1 MIELISEDRRALARM
16 MTEIEL
22 GNDSVSESLIGNLRG
37 SAVYGIT
44 GFPGS
49 GKSTIISW
57 LAMEMIR
64 KGHRVGVL
72 CIDPS
77 SPFSGGSILGDRI
90 RMQELSRHD
99 NAFIRSV
106 PTGGKKGGLSY
117 FIVDLINALDAASYD
132 SIFIE
137 TVGAG
142 QDETEIRNIS
152 DVVIMVTVP
161 NLGDE
166 IQAIKAGIME
176 IADVFVVNKADTGP
190 ADEKVKEL
198 LLAIG
203 DKQAGDM
210 PEVVK
215 TIATKGEGISDLLS
229 AIERRMKQS
238 SRTKEDRIRSRL
250 KQLIRYRVEQRLD
263 RYVSSRDFDHLVDE
277 LLSGKKI
284 SDVVLKTVGELAK

>member
-37 SAVYGIT
+37 STVYGIT

-49 GKSTIISW
+49 GKSTIISG
-57 LAMEMIR
+57 LAMELIR

-90 RMQELSRHD
+90 RMPELGRQQ

-106 PTGGKKGGLSY
+106 PTAGKKGGLGY
-117 FIVDLINALDAASYD
+117 FTVDFINAFDAAGYD

-142 QDETEIRNIS
+142 QDETEIRGIS
-152 DVVIMVTVP
+152 DVVVMVTVP

-190 ADEKVKEL
+190 ADEKVRE

-203 DKQAGDM
+203 DNYMGGM

-215 TIATKGEGISDLLS
+215 TVATRGEGISDLIS

-238 SRTKEDRIRSRL
+238 SRTMQDRIRLRL
-250 KQLIRYRVEQRLD
+250 KQLVRYRVEQRLD
-263 RYVSSRDFDHLVDE
+263 RYISSRDFDHLVDD
-277 LLSGKKI
+277 LLSGKRI
-284 SDVVLKTVGELAK
+284 SDVVTKTVGELVK

>member
-22 GNDSVSESLIGNLRG
+22 GNDSVSESLIGNLKG

-57 LAMEMIR
+57 LAMEMIG

-90 RMQELSRHD
+90 RMQELSRQH

-117 FIVDLINALDAASYD
+117 FTVDLINALDAAGYD

-166 IQAIKAGIME
+166 IQAIKAGVME

-229 AIERRMKQS
+229 AIERRIKQS

-250 KQLIRYRVEQRLD
+250 KQLIHYRVEQRLD
-263 RYVSSRDFDHLVDE
+263 RYISSRDFDHLVDE

-284 SDVVLKTVGELAK
+284 SDVVSKTVGELAK